1 VANEGCNDVQP
12 LLAGDISPFDMA
24 AQQDLHAHDNDVSRV
39 FLIVV
44 ERIAGGDKRQGLAG
58 NFDGEI
64 KVTGVLRTKHHGIVR
79 GEARLD
85 FIDEQVRDVKHQFAR
100 R

>member
-1 VANEGCNDVQP
+1 
-12 LLAGDISPFDMA
+12 
-24 AQQDLHAHDNDVSRV
+24 
-39 FLIVV
+39 
-44 ERIAGGDKRQGLAG
+44 
-58 NFDGEI
+58 
-64 KVTGVLRTKHHGIVR
+64 VR